1 NPFDANEVLISA
13 NYYPFRSLDKGETMT
28 RIKSKYF
35 VCDGNVNVFLGET
48 SDQLYYGAQYGFA
61 HRDMNSGVENHYNI
75 MPLNYVTNN
84 SGTTLKPD
92 PNVEGRVFTFSGG
105 FMGSTLSLST
115 NHGENPTSLFT
126 DFVNN
131 FDALDSFTG
140 IENTI
145 LASFSSFGEN
155 IQLKKIDF
163 SDPNAVQI
171 TDLSVPE
178 MTGAITNILIDASNE
193 NTILISQG
201 ARMYTSTDGGAT
213 WSETSTGLESLN
225 FNSDLIVKLDQ
236 NPFNAQELIIAT
248 SGGIF
253 KSIDFGANWTLATPY
268 FAHNIAFSTEVNGQ
282 IVGAL
287 HNSQISEFGLY
298 SSTDGGA
305 TWEFI
310 SNDEIFEIKSNHV
323 FTSTAFRFHEDSADV
338 YIGSSDLG
346 LVKYVLD

>member
-1 NPFDANEVLISA
+1 
-13 NYYPFRSLDKGETMT
+13 
-28 RIKSKYF
+28 
-35 VCDGNVNVFLGET
+35 
-48 SDQLYYGAQYGFA
+48 
-61 HRDMNSGVENHYNI
+61 
-75 MPLNYVTNN
+75 
-84 SGTTLKPD
+84 
-92 PNVEGRVFTFSGG
+92 
-105 FMGSTLSLST
+105 
-115 NHGENPTSLFT
+115 
-126 DFVNN
+126 
-131 FDALDSFTG
+131 
-140 IENTI
+140 
-145 LASFSSFGEN
+145 
-155 IQLKKIDF
+155 
-163 SDPNAVQI
+163 
-171 TDLSVPE
+171 
-178 MTGAITNILIDASNE
+178 
-193 NTILISQG
+193 QG

-268 FAHNIAFSTEVNGQ
+268 FAHNIAFSTEINGH

-310 SNDEIFEIKSNHV
+310 SNDEILEFKSNHV

-338 YIGSSDLG
+338 YIGSYDLG
-346 LVKYVLD
+346 LVKYVLNLETMAVSEPEFISQNQTQIYPNPAKNEIHLTSKSAIEKVEIFAMTGQKLITSETETIKISELNKGIYIVKIQLENGKTETHKHMIE